1 MELNNME
8 IYLEQERTNG
18 TISIISVKDGMKQVI
33 GIIHSI
39 DNSFSFVINHHVK
52 NNDELAVMAKQY
64 KQWVK

>member
-52 NNDELAVMAKQY
+52 NNDER
-64 KQWVK
+64 